1 MFKWSPQIGAP
12 LLTNVGRGVSAF
24 MKKISIGYRTLK
36 TGIGAALAVAIA
48 QHFDLLFYTAAGIL
62 TILSVQS
69 TKKKSLRA
77 VYTRIVSGMIGITL
91 AFVFFETFGYFP
103 LVIGIM
109 LIIFIPII
117 VALNVSEGFV
127 SSAVIIM
134 HIFMHAN
141 FTLALLWNE
150 LAIMLIGF
158 GMGLAV
164 NMYMPDISKS
174 LNKYRMR
181 IENLYQKIF
190 YEISVYLRNG
200 DTAWDGKELIEAIE
214 ALNKAKNLAFLDVE
228 NHVTRKENLYYQY
241 FDMREKQLEII
252 ERVLPKM
259 TALPAI
265 TEQSIIVADFLKE
278 LSESVHSGNTAFY
291 FREKLERVRQELS
304 VLPLPKDHNT
314 FLAQAALYQFIEEMD
329 EYLEIKQAFIGL
341 DVDE

>member
-1 MFKWSPQIGAP
+1 
-12 LLTNVGRGVSAF
+12 
-24 MKKISIGYRTLK
+24 MKKFSIGYRTLK

-77 VYTRIVSGMIGITL
+77 VYTRIVSGIIGITL
-91 AFVFFETFGYFP
+91 AFIFFETFGYFP
-103 LVIGIM
+103 LVIGVM
-109 LIIFIPII
+109 LIVFIPII
-117 VALNVSEGFV
+117 VALKVSEGFV

-134 HIFMHAN
+134 HIFMHAD

-174 LNKYRMR
+174 LNTYRIR

-278 LSESVHSGNTAFY
+278 LSESVHSGNTAIY
-291 FREKLERVRQELS
+291 FREKLERVREDLS
-304 VLPLPKDHNT
+304 VLPLPKDHST

-329 EYLEIKQAFIGL
+329 DYLEIKQAFVGL
-341 DVDE
+341 DVDDLV

>member
-1 MFKWSPQIGAP
+1 MVPYFEAP
-12 LLTNVGRGVSAF
+12 LLTNVGQGVSAF

-69 TKKKSLRA
+69 TKKKSFRA
-77 VYTRIVSGMIGITL
+77 VYTRIVSGVIGIFL
-91 AFVFFETFGYFP
+91 AFLFFETFGYFP
-103 LVIGIM
+103 IVIGVM
-109 LIIFIPII
+109 LILFIPII
-117 VALNVSEGFV
+117 VALKVSEGFV

-141 FTLALLWNE
+141 FTFALLWNE

-174 LNKYRMR
+174 LNTYRIR

-214 ALNKAKNLAFLDVE
+214 ALNKAKTLAFLDVE
-228 NHVTRKENLYYQY
+228 NHVTRRDNLYYQY

-265 TEQSIIVADFLKE
+265 TEQSIIVADFLEE
-278 LSESVHSGNTAFY
+278 LSDRVHSGNTAIY
-291 FREKLERVRQELS
+291 FREKLEVVREELS
-304 VLPLPKDHNT
+304 KLPLPKDHST

-329 EYLEIKQAFIGL
+329 DYLEIKQAFIGL

>member
-1 MFKWSPQIGAP
+1 MFKWSPHFGAP
-12 LLTNVGRGVSAF
+12 LLTNVGQGVSAF
-24 MKKISIGYRTLK
+24 MKKFSIGYRTLK

-91 AFVFFETFGYFP
+91 AFVFFERFGYFP
-103 LVIGIM
+103 LVIGVM
-109 LIIFIPII
+109 LIVFIPII
-117 VALNVSEGFV
+117 VALKISEGFV

-134 HIFMHAN
+134 HIFSQAN
-141 FTLALLWNE
+141 FTLALFWNE
-150 LAIMLIGF
+150 LSIMLIGF

-174 LNKYRMR
+174 LNTYRIR

-190 YEISVYLRNG
+190 YEISIYLRNG
-200 DTAWDGKELIEAIE
+200 DTAWDGKELIEAIQ
-214 ALNKAKNLAFLDVE
+214 ALNKAKTLAFKDVE
-228 NHVTRKENLYYQY
+228 NHVTRKDNLYYQY
-241 FDMREKQLEII
+241 FDMRERQLEII

-278 LSESVHSGNTAFY
+278 LSDSVHSGNTAVY
-291 FREKLERVRQELS
+291 FLEKLEGVREDLAQ
-304 VLPLPKDHNT
+304 LPLPKDHST
-314 FLAQAALYQFIEEMD
+314 FLAQAALYQFSRRSMD
-329 EYLEIKQAFIGL
+329 EYC
-341 DVDE
+341 D